1 MIRAMGDLEAQ
12 EKHDPRVLALK
23 AGLLAVWA
31 TVTFGVCW
39 FARDLQFLIGPWPF
53 GYWMAAQG
61 AVLVFIAIV
70 AFYAAAMNRLAP
82 EDNEPPTGPR
92 TDV

>member
-1 MIRAMGDLEAQ
+1 MIRPMADPAAQ

-31 TVTFGVCW
+31 IVTFGFCF
-39 FARDLQFLIGPWPF
+39 FARDLQFMLAGWPF

-61 AVLVFIAIV
+61 AVLLFIVIV
-70 AFYAAAMNRLAP
+70 AVYAMVMKRLSP
-82 EDNEPPTGPR
+82 EDSLPTGTGGKR
-92 TDV
+92 G

>member
-1 MIRAMGDLEAQ
+1 MGDPEAQ

-31 TVTFGVCW
+31 IITFGFGF
-39 FARDLQFLIGPWPF
+39 FARDLQFMLGDWPF

-61 AVLVFIAIV
+61 GVLAFIAIV
-70 AFYAAAMNRLAP
+70 VTYATVMKRLAP
-82 EDNEPPTGPR
+82 QDSLPPEGWT
-92 TDV
+92 TDA

>member
-1 MIRAMGDLEAQ
+1 MDVPQAQ

-23 AGLLAVWA
+23 VGLLAVWA
-31 TVTFGVCW
+31 SVSFGLCF
-39 FARDLQFLIGPWPF
+39 FARDLEFTVAGWPF

-70 AFYAAAMNRLAP
+70 VVYAIAMKRLSP
-82 EDNEPPTGPR
+82 EDSLPPKRGA

>member
-1 MIRAMGDLEAQ
+1 MGDPEAQ

-31 TVTFGVCW
+31 LVTFGFCY
-39 FARDLQFLIGPWPF
+39 FARDLQFMVAGWPF

-61 AVLVFIAIV
+61 AVLIFLAIV
-70 AFYAAAMNRLAP
+70 VVYATVMKRLAP
-82 EDNEPPTGPR
+82 EDNLPPQAGV